1 MLIAIV
7 NGQTVEQ
14 VGDYQ
19 VLFPNTSFPS
29 SGPTPEW
36 MAENSCLPVTVYLP
50 YDPATQYLES
60 VAPYINAGVVY
71 TVQVAQMTPEMI
83 AQYQAGIAAQ
93 IGAQAAALLSATDW
107 TTIPSVADPAQS
119 NPYLTNQ
126 AEFIAWRSQVR
137 AIAVTPTYTSI
148 IPPQPKDTW
157 SNQPAPT
164 PTGSTT
170 INVGTSSTTVNA
182 GTASTTITA

>member
-19 VLFPNTSFPS
+19 SLFPNTSFPS

-60 VAPYINAGVVY
+60 VAPYRNGDTVY
-71 TVQVAQMTPEMI
+71 TIQVAQMNPEMI
-83 AQYQAGIAAQ
+83 AQYQANIAAQ
-93 IGAQAAALLSATDW
+93 IGAQAQSLLSATDW

-137 AIAVTPTYTSI
+137 AIAVTPTYTSV

-157 SNQPAPT
+157 SNQP
-164 PTGSTT
+164 
-170 INVGTSSTTVNA
+170 TSSFTINA
-182 GTASTTITA
+182 GTGSLTINIQDQA

>member
-29 SGPTPEW
+29 SGPTDEW
-36 MAENSCLPVTVYLP
+36 MTANSCMYVNTYLP
-50 YDPATQYLES
+50 YDPTTQILTT
-60 VAPYINAGVVY
+60 VAPYILVADPEKPLDWVY
-71 TVQVAQMTPEMI
+71 TVQVQDMTPEQL
-83 AQYQAGIAAQ
+83 AAYQASIAAQ
-93 IGAQAAALLSATDW
+93 IGSQAQQLLSATDW

-126 AEFIAWRSQVR
+126 TEFISWRSQVR
-137 AIAVTPTYTSI
+137 AIAVTPTYTSV
-148 IPPQPKDTW
+148 IPPEPKDTW
-157 SNQPAPT
+157 SNQPTPPTPT
-164 PTGSTT
+164 PTGSATVT
-170 INVGTSSTTVNA
+170 I
-182 GTASTTITA
+182 

>member
-36 MAENSCLPVTVYLP
+36 MAENSCLPVTVWLP
-50 YDPATQYLES
+50 YDPSTQYLES
-60 VAPYINAGVVY
+60 VAPYINGDTVY

-83 AQYQAGIAAQ
+83 AQYQASLAANIAAQ
-93 IGAQAAALLSATDW
+93 GKQILSNTDW
-107 TTIPSVADPAQS
+107 TAIASVADPAES
-119 NPYLTNQ
+119 DPYLVNRPDFLTY
-126 AEFIAWRSQVR
+126 RSAVR
-137 AIAVTPTYTSI
+137 AIVLNPSYDSVFPTAPTE
-148 IPPQPKDTW
+148 QW
-157 SNQPAPT
+157 SNQPVLNLM
-164 PTGSTT
+164 TGT
-170 INVGTSSTTVNA
+170 GGDTV
-182 GTASTTITA
+182 SI

>member
-19 VLFPNTSFPS
+19 VLFPNTSFPA

-50 YDPATQYLES
+50 YDPATQYLEA
-60 VAPYINAGVVY
+60 VAPYIQGEYVY
-71 TVQVAQMTPEMI
+71 TIQVAQMNAEQL
-83 AQYQAGIAAQ
+83 AQYQASVASQ
-93 IGAQAAALLSATDW
+93 IGAQASAQLADTDW
-107 TTIPSVADPAQS
+107 TAIPSVADPSQS

-126 AEFIAWRSQVR
+126 NEFILWRSQVR
-137 AIAVTPTYTSI
+137 AIAVTPEYTSV
-148 IPPQPKDTW
+148 IPPQPAQQW
-157 SNQPAPT
+157 SNKPLEV
-164 PTGSTT
+164 T
-170 INVGTSSTTVNA
+170 ITET
-182 GTASTTITA
+182 TASGTITL

>member
-36 MAENSCLPVTVYLP
+36 MAENSCMYVNTYLP
-50 YDPATQYLES
+50 YDPTTQILTT
-60 VAPYINAGVVY
+60 VAPYILVADPEKPLDWVY
-71 TVQVAQMTPEMI
+71 TVEVQAMTPEQL
-83 AQYQAGIAAQ
+83 AAYQASVAAQ
-93 IGAQAAALLSATDW
+93 IGAQAQSLLSATDW

-126 AEFIAWRSQVR
+126 TEFISWRSQVR
-137 AIAVTPTYTSI
+137 AIAVSPTYTSV
-148 IPPQPKDTW
+148 IPAQPAQAW
-157 SNQPAPT
+157 SNQ
-164 PTGSTT
+164 
-170 INVGTSSTTVNA
+170 
-182 GTASTTITA
+182 TASTTINTGTASATVTI

>member
-29 SGPTPEW
+29 SGPTDEW
-36 MAENSCLPVTVYLP
+36 MTANSCMYVNTYLP
-50 YDPATQYLES
+50 YDQSTQILVQ
-60 VAPYINAGVVY
+60 VAPYISVPDPTKPLEWVY
-71 TVQVAQMTPEMI
+71 TVKVEQMTAEQL
-83 AQYQAGIAAQ
+83 AAYQASVAAG
-93 IGAQAAALLSATDW
+93 IGAQAQALLSATDW

-137 AIAVTPTYTSI
+137 AIAVTPTYTSV

-164 PTGSTT
+164 PTGS
-170 INVGTSSTTVNA
+170 A
-182 GTASTTITA
+182 TITT

>member
-60 VAPYINAGVVY
+60 VAPYINGEYVY
-71 TVQVAQMTPEMI
+71 TVQVAQMSPEQL
-83 AQYQAGIAAQ
+83 AQYQASVAAQ
-93 IGAQAAALLSATDW
+93 IGYQAQQLLSATDW

-126 AEFIAWRSQVR
+126 AKFIAWRSQVR
-137 AIAVTPTYTSI
+137 AIAVNPTWDAVFPEVPTE
-148 IPPQPKDTW
+148 QW
-157 SNQPAPT
+157 SN
-164 PTGSTT
+164 
-170 INVGTSSTTVNA
+170 
-182 GTASTTITA
+182 

>member
-19 VLFPNTSFPS
+19 VLFPNTSFPA

-60 VAPYINAGVVY
+60 VAPYINSDVVY
-71 TVQVAQMTPEMI
+71 TVEVQDMTPEQLAAYRQSI
-83 AQYQAGIAAQ
+83 AQQYK
-93 IGAQAAALLSATDW
+93 AQAQSLLSQTDW
-107 TTIPSVADPAQS
+107 TAIPDVADPAKS
-119 NPYLTNQ
+119 DPYLTNQ
-126 AEFIAWRSQVR
+126 AEFVSWRSVIR
-137 AIAVTPTYTSI
+137 AIAVNPTYDAFFPTK
-148 IPPQPKDTW
+148 PNEQW
-157 SNQPAPT
+157 SNQLVSKAT
-164 PTGSTT
+164 IGTTTASFT
-170 INVGTSSTTVNA
+170 INT
-182 GTASTTITA
+182 

>member
-36 MAENSCLPVTVYLP
+36 MAENSCMYVNTYLP
-50 YDPATQYLES
+50 YDQATQVLTT
-60 VAPYINAGVVY
+60 VAPYILVSDPTKPLEWVY
-71 TVQVAQMTPEMI
+71 TVKVEQMTPEQL
-83 AQYQAGIAAQ
+83 AAYQASVAAQ
-93 IGAQAAALLSATDW
+93 IGAQAQALLSSTDW

-126 AEFIAWRSQVR
+126 TEFISWRSQVR
-137 AIAVTPTYTSI
+137 AIAITPTYTSV
-148 IPPQPKDTW
+148 IPAQPAQVW
-157 SNQPAPT
+157 SNQT
-164 PTGSTT
+164 TNNNTNITGSH
-170 INVGTSSTTVNA
+170 TV
-182 GTASTTITA
+182 TA

>member
-19 VLFPNTSFPS
+19 TLFPNTSFPS

-36 MAENSCLPVTVYLP
+36 MAENSCMYVNTYLP
-50 YDPATQYLES
+50 YDQSTQVLTAA
-60 VAPYINAGVVY
+60 VPYILVSDPTKPLEWVY
-71 TVQVAQMTPEMI
+71 TVEVEQMTPEQL
-83 AQYQAGIAAQ
+83 AQYQAGVAAQ
-93 IGAQAAALLSATDW
+93 IGYQAQQLLSATDW

-137 AIAVTPTYTSI
+137 AIAITPSYTSV
-148 IPPQPKDTW
+148 IPPQPQDQW
-157 SNQPAPT
+157 SNQPTPPS
-164 PTGSTT
+164 PTGS
-170 INVGTSSTTVNA
+170 S
-182 GTASTTITA
+182 TITV

>member
-1 MLIAIV
+1 MLIAQIQEQIV
-7 NGQTVEQ
+7 LQ
-14 VGDYQ
+14 VGENY
-19 VLFPNTSFPS
+19 VLYPNTSFPVT
-29 SGPTPEW
+29 GPSAEW
-36 MAENSCLPVTVYLP
+36 MAENSCMYVKDYLP
-50 YDPATQYLES
+50 YDPTTQYLES
-60 VAPYINAGVVY
+60 VAPYILGEYVY
-71 TVQVAQMTPEMI
+71 TVQVEQMTPEQL
-83 AQYQAGIAAQ
+83 AQYQASVAAG
-93 IGAQAAALLSATDW
+93 IGAQAQALLSSTDW

-137 AIAVTPTYTSI
+137 AIAVTPTYTSV

-170 INVGTSSTTVNA
+170 I
-182 GTASTTITA
+182 TI

>member
-1 MLIAIV
+1 
-7 NGQTVEQ
+7 
-14 VGDYQ
+14 
-19 VLFPNTSFPS
+19 
-29 SGPTPEW
+29 
-36 MAENSCLPVTVYLP
+36 
-50 YDPATQYLES
+50 
-60 VAPYINAGVVY
+60 
-71 TVQVAQMTPEMI
+71 MTPEMI
-83 AQYQAGIAAQ
+83 AQYQASIAAQ
-93 IGAQAAALLSATDW
+93 IGAQASALLSATDW

-137 AIAVTPTYTSI
+137 AIAVTPTYTSV

-157 SNQPAPT
+157 SNQPTPT

-182 GTASTTITA
+182 GTASTTVTA

>member
-1 MLIAIV
+1 MLIAII

-29 SGPTPEW
+29 SGPTDEW
-36 MAENSCLPVTVYLP
+36 MTANSCMYVNTYLP
-50 YDPATQYLES
+50 YDPTTQILTT
-60 VAPYINAGVVY
+60 VAPYILVADPEKPLDWVY
-71 TVQVAQMTPEMI
+71 TVQVQDMTPEQL
-83 AQYQAGIAAQ
+83 AAYQASIAAQ
-93 IGAQAAALLSATDW
+93 IGAQAQALLSSTDW
-107 TTIPSVADPAQS
+107 TTIPSVADSQQS

-126 AEFIAWRSQVR
+126 AEFISWRSQVR
-137 AIAVTPTYTSI
+137 AIAISPTYTSV

-170 INVGTSSTTVNA
+170 I
-182 GTASTTITA
+182 TI

>member
-14 VGDYQ
+14 VGNYQ

-36 MAENSCLPVTVYLP
+36 MAENSCMYVNTYLP
-50 YDPATQYLES
+50 YDQATQVLTT
-60 VAPYINAGVVY
+60 VAPYILVADPTKPLEWVY
-71 TVQVAQMTPEMI
+71 TVKVEQMTAEQL
-83 AQYQAGIAAQ
+83 AAYQASVAAQ
-93 IGAQAAALLSATDW
+93 IGAQAQALLSSTDW

-126 AEFIAWRSQVR
+126 AQFISWRSQVR
-137 AIAVTPTYTSI
+137 AIAITPTYTSV
-148 IPPQPKDTW
+148 IPAQPAQVW
-157 SNQPAPT
+157 SNQT
-164 PTGSTT
+164 TNNNTNITGSH
-170 INVGTSSTTVNA
+170 TV
-182 GTASTTITA
+182 TA

>member
-36 MAENSCLPVTVYLP
+36 MTENSCMYVNTYLP
-50 YDPATQYLES
+50 YDPTTQILTT
-60 VAPYINAGVVY
+60 VAPYILVADPEKPLDWVY
-71 TVQVAQMTPEMI
+71 TVQVEQMTAEQL
-83 AQYQAGIAAQ
+83 AAYQASVAAQ
-93 IGAQAAALLSATDW
+93 IGAQAQALLSSTDW

-126 AEFIAWRSQVR
+126 AEFISWRSQVR
-137 AIAVTPTYTSI
+137 AIAVTPEYTSV
-148 IPPQPKDTW
+148 IPAMPAQAW
-157 SNQPAPT
+157 SNQPT
-164 PTGSTT
+164 STT
-170 INVGTSSTTVNA
+170 INI
-182 GTASTTITA
+182 GTASATVTI

>member
-19 VLFPNTSFPS
+19 VLFPNTSFPA

-36 MAENSCLPVTVYLP
+36 MAENSCMYVNTYLP
-50 YDPATQYLES
+50 YDQTTQVLTQ
-60 VAPYINAGVVY
+60 VAPYIKDAVVY
-71 TVQVAQMTPEMI
+71 TIQVEQMTPEQL
-83 AQYQAGIAAQ
+83 AQYQAGVAAQ
-93 IGAQAAALLSATDW
+93 IGAQAQSLLSATDW

-126 AEFIAWRSQVR
+126 AEFISWRSQVR
-137 AIAVTPTYTSI
+137 AIAVTPSYTSV

-164 PTGSTT
+164 PTGS
-170 INVGTSSTTVNA
+170 A
-182 GTASTTITA
+182 TITT

>member
-36 MAENSCLPVTVYLP
+36 MAENSCLPVTVWLP
-50 YDPATQYLES
+50 YDPSTQYLES
-60 VAPYINAGVVY
+60 VAPYRNGDTVY
-71 TVQVAQMTPEMI
+71 TVQVAQMNAEQL
-83 AQYQAGIAAQ
+83 AQYQASLAAQ
-93 IGAQAAALLSATDW
+93 IGAQAQSLLSATDW

-126 AEFIAWRSQVR
+126 AEFIAWRSQIR
-137 AIAVTPTYTSI
+137 QLAVNPVVDPVF
-148 IPPQPKDTW
+148 PPQP
-157 SNQPAPT
+157 T
-164 PTGSTT
+164 P
-170 INVGTSSTTVNA
+170 IWA
-182 GTASTTITA
+182 

>member
-36 MAENSCLPVTVYLP
+36 MAENSCLPVTVWLP
-50 YDPATQYLES
+50 YDSTTQYLES
-60 VAPYINAGVVY
+60 VAPYRNGDTVY
-71 TVQVAQMTPEMI
+71 TVQVAQMNAEQL
-83 AQYQAGIAAQ
+83 AQYQASVAAQ
-93 IGAQAAALLSATDW
+93 IGAQATALLSSTDW

-126 AEFIAWRSQVR
+126 NEFIAWRSQVR
-137 AIAVTPTYTSI
+137 AIAVSPTYTSV

-157 SNQPAPT
+157 SNQPTGIANT
-164 PTGSTT
+164 VVAGTGSTT
-170 INVGTSSTTVNA
+170 ITL
-182 GTASTTITA
+182 

>member
-36 MAENSCLPVTVYLP
+36 MTENSCMYVNTYLP
-50 YDPATQYLES
+50 YDPTTQILTT
-60 VAPYINAGVVY
+60 VAPYILVADPEKPLDWVY
-71 TVQVAQMTPEMI
+71 TVQVQDMTPEQL
-83 AQYQAGIAAQ
+83 AAYQASIAAQ
-93 IGAQAAALLSATDW
+93 IGAQAQALLSSTDW

-137 AIAVTPTYTSI
+137 AIAVTPTYTSV

-157 SNQPAPT
+157 SNQTA
-164 PTGSTT
+164 SAT
-170 INVGTSSTTVNA
+170 INI
-182 GTASTTITA
+182 GTASVTVTI

>member
-36 MAENSCLPVTVYLP
+36 MAENSCMYVNTYLP
-50 YDPATQYLES
+50 YDQATQVLTT
-60 VAPYINAGVVY
+60 VAPYILVADPTKPLEWVY
-71 TVQVAQMTPEMI
+71 TVQVEQMTAEQL
-83 AQYQAGIAAQ
+83 AAYQASVAAQ
-93 IGAQAAALLSATDW
+93 IGAQAQALLSSTDW
-107 TTIPSVADPAQS
+107 TTIPSVADPSQS

-126 AEFIAWRSQVR
+126 TEFISWRSQVR
-137 AIAVTPTYTSI
+137 AIAITPTYTSV
-148 IPPQPKDTW
+148 IPAQPTDTW

-164 PTGSTT
+164 PTGSNT
-170 INVGTSSTTVNA
+170 IVV
-182 GTASTTITA
+182 

>member
-19 VLFPNTSFPS
+19 ILFPNTSFPS

-36 MAENSCLPVTVYLP
+36 MVENSCMYVNTYLP
-50 YDPATQYLES
+50 YDQTTQVLTQ
-60 VAPYINAGVVY
+60 VAPYIKDAVVY
-71 TVQVAQMTPEMI
+71 TIQVEQMTPEQL
-83 AQYQAGIAAQ
+83 AQYQAGVAAQ
-93 IGAQAAALLSATDW
+93 IGAQAQALLSSTDW

-126 AEFIAWRSQVR
+126 NEFIAWRSQVR
-137 AIAVTPTYTSI
+137 AIAVTPTYTSV
-148 IPPQPKDTW
+148 IPPEPKDTW
-157 SNQPAPT
+157 SN
-164 PTGSTT
+164 
-170 INVGTSSTTVNA
+170 
-182 GTASTTITA
+182 

>member
-19 VLFPNTSFPS
+19 VLFPNTSFPA

-50 YDPATQYLES
+50 YDQSTQVLVS
-60 VAPYINAGVVY
+60 VAPYINGEVVY
-71 TVQVAQMTPEMI
+71 TVEVQDMTPEQLAAYQTNL
-83 AQYQAGIAAQ
+83 AQQ
-93 IGAQAAALLSATDW
+93 IGTQAQSLLSATDW

-119 NPYLTNQ
+119 NPHLTNQ
-126 AEFIAWRSQVR
+126 SEFISWRSQVR
-137 AIAVTPTYTSI
+137 AIAITPTYTSV
-148 IPPQPKDTW
+148 IPAQPKDTW
-157 SNQPAPT
+157 SN
-164 PTGSTT
+164 
-170 INVGTSSTTVNA
+170 
-182 GTASTTITA
+182 